1 MRLSR
6 SGWWFPVALVLLLAG
21 MVVAAGPDNSGGDQ
35 QLLKAAGVANDGPGL
50 LEFFRRRT
58 INDTD
63 LTDIKE
69 LIRQLGDESFSVRQ
83 KASAA
88 LVARGAVCAPL
99 LRAALKDP
107 DIEIVRRAEDA
118 LHAIEEIPNAA
129 LVPAAA
135 RLIAVRK
142 PAGAVE
148 ALLSYLPH
156 ADDEGI
162 AEAVRSALAA
172 LAVPDGKPDPALVA
186 ALADKVPARRAGA
199 AVALCRAAAEQR
211 PAVKKL
217 LQDGDPTVRL
227 RAGFALAV
235 TGDKEALPV
244 LIDVLADLPPAQT
257 VSARD
262 LLSRLAEEKSPALP
276 PGTDEASRR
285 KYRDA
290 WAAWWGENGDKTDL
304 ARVNGL
310 APMLGYTMIIML
322 DLNKVM
328 ELDADNKPRWQIDDL
343 NFPLDA
349 QLLPGERVLV
359 TENYGNRI
367 TERNLKGDVL
377 WEFKVD
383 MPLMA
388 QRLPNGHTFIGSRGQ
403 LLEIDRDGKEVFSH
417 ARPNGE
423 QFMRAQKLANGDIAF
438 VTAGHRF
445 VRMDTSGK
453 ELVSFPVDIQTY
465 GGRIE
470 VLPNGRVL
478 VPQYSGNKVAEHDP
492 AGRVQWEAN
501 FDDQPIAAVRLA
513 NGSTMV
519 TCLQKQRAVELD
531 RAGKVIWEFKGET
544 RVTRAWRR

>member
-1 MRLSR
+1 VSV
-6 SGWWFPVALVLLLAG
+6 GLLLAASAIAVG
-21 MVVAAGPDNSGGDQ
+21 QDTTAGDQ
-35 QLLKAAGVANDGPGL
+35 QLLKAVGVGSDAQSL
-50 LEFFRRRT
+50 LDFFRRRT
-58 INDTD
+58 ITETD
-63 LTDIKE
+63 LNDIRE
-69 LIRQLGDESFSVRQ
+69 LIRQLGDESFYVRQ

-88 LVARGAVCAPL
+88 LVTRGAICAPL

-118 LHAIEEIPNAA
+118 LRAIEEIPNAA

-135 RLIAVRK
+135 RLIALRK

-148 ALLSYLPH
+148 VLLNYLPH

-172 LAVPDGKPDPALVA
+172 NALVEGKPDPALVA
-186 ALADKVPARRAGA
+186 ALADKHAARRAGA
-199 AVALCRAAAEQR
+199 AVALCRASAEQR
-211 PAVKKL
+211 STVKKL
-217 LQDGDPTVRL
+217 LHDGDPTVRL
-227 RAGFALAV
+227 RAALALAV
-235 TGDKEALPV
+235 TGDKEAIPALIEV
-244 LIDVLADLPPAQT
+244 LGELPPAQT
-257 VSARD
+257 VPARD

-276 PGTDEASRR
+276 PGTDEASRH

-290 WAAWWGENGDKTDL
+290 WAAWWSENGDKTDL

-343 NFPLDA
+343 QFPLDA

-359 TENYGNRI
+359 AENYGNRI
-367 TERNLKGDVL
+367 TERNLKGDIL
-377 WEFKVD
+377 WEYKVD

-388 QRLPNGHTFIGSRGQ
+388 QRLPNGHTFIGSRNQ

-417 ARPNGE
+417 TRPNGE

-445 VRMDTSGK
+445 IRMDPSGK
-453 ELVSFPVDIQTY
+453 ELVGFPVDIQTF

-478 VPQYSGNKVAEHDP
+478 VPQYSGNKVAEHDST
-492 AGRVQWEAN
+492 GKVLWEAS

-531 RAGKVIWEFKGET
+531 RGGKIIWEFKAET